1 MPFSLQKEVRMAPLT
16 GYSLTEYLR
25 QTSRSNTCPKCHG
38 LGVYPVILT
47 GGGVWTQWC
56 EVCDGW
62 GYLNHRE
69 WLGGELLLQNCTPYD
84 PQGEFNQGDECAEDN
99 PDPI

>member
-1 MPFSLQKEVRMAPLT
+1 MAPLF
-16 GYSLTEYLR
+16 GYSLSEYLR
-25 QTSRSNTCPKCHG
+25 QTAKSNICPKCHG
-38 LGVYPVILT
+38 LGVFPALLS
-47 GGGVWTQWC
+47 GGGTWTQWC

-69 WLGGELLLQNCTPYD
+69 WKGGDLLLQNCIPYS